1 VHVVA
6 SADRLRLIA
15 NPADLALV
23 GQSRESFVV
32 RRVGFLFAGA
42 LWIPVVTTVLALIG
56 AAPPIVLTGA
66 ASVGCALLGWQLPL
80 LVLKNKVKHARAAF
94 TGALAAYC
102 RLVALGRLGDRGPV
116 EALRYP
122 ATLGE
127 GWAFRRIKLAIDEAA
142 LRGRMPW
149 TGFSKLAEET
159 GVRELKDIGHIIASA
174 GQDGAS
180 IVDTLRAKAAA
191 LDEKQLADRKTGS
204 SIRSDRMDMPV
215 ALLGL
220 AFIAFLAFPGL
231 YLMLHT

>member
-1 VHVVA
+1 MK
-6 SADRLRLIA
+6 LIA
-15 NPADLALV
+15 KPSDLALV

-32 RRVGFLFAGA
+32 RRVGFLLVGA
-42 LWIPVVTTVLALIG
+42 LWIPVLTIMLALIG
-56 AAPPIVLTGA
+56 AAPPIMLTGA
-66 ASVGCALLGWQLPL
+66 ASVGCALLGWQLPVI
-80 LVLKNKVKHARAAF
+80 VLNSKVKHARAAF
-94 TGALAAYC
+94 AGALAAYC

-122 ATLGE
+122 ATLGS
-127 GWAFRRIKLAIDEAA
+127 GWAFRRIKLAIDEAT

-149 TGFSKLAEET
+149 DGFTELAEET

-191 LDEKQLADRKTGS
+191 LDEKQLAERKTGS
-204 SIRSDRMDMPV
+204 SVRSDRMDMPV

-220 AFIAFLAFPGL
+220 AFIAFLALPGL